1 MRPLL
6 GADFRRDMEIHRYPL
21 LVYAL
26 VPLASLVLQAWLPR
40 VTSPYDWFDLPFVVT
55 VYFAL
60 GRRNPIQGTIM
71 GAAMGL
77 FEDALTHHAIGI
89 NGIAKTAVGF
99 LAASVGVRIEVENQ
113 IVRLLLTFSLSLLS
127 SAIYLF
133 VSRFLLGLALE
144 WSWLTELL
152 RAVGNSLIALV
163 LFPVLDRLQIR
174 E

>member
-1 MRPLL
+1 MSLL
-6 GADFRRDMEIHRYPL
+6 GADTRRDMEIHRYPL

-26 VPLASLVLQAWLPR
+26 VPLASLVMQAWLPR
-40 VTSPYDWFDLPFVVT
+40 VTSPYDWFDFPFVVT

-77 FEDALTHHAIGI
+77 FEDALTHNAIGI

-144 WSWLTELL
+144 WSWLAELL

-163 LFPVLDRLQIR
+163 LFPVLDRLQIG